1 MKKREC
7 ILFWL
12 LIVSLTTIPPICAA
26 SMAGI
31 SPSRIDIPF
40 FPYAEQR
47 IDFQTTGYD
56 AAELEFKC
64 PYVHPINETLN
75 DEDRAGT
82 FSVIVKLPEKIDAE
96 PGEYDCR
103 FMLRRPKDLNMPP
116 GVGAAAEVGVL
127 IYIKIPV
134 KGKYATISLNADNA
148 NKGEPVYFKV
158 TVSNLGDTALKG
170 INAVIDLTDIDG
182 NIKETLY
189 TTQSDV
195 EPFAGTELWKRMET
209 TDYEPARYNAKA
221 TMIYG
226 GEKPAYSETSFLI
239 GKLFVKFLG
248 MNINATENKINPFG
262 VDVESWWGDT
272 IENVRA
278 EISMFNA
285 SGVYKGD
292 FRTESADLSPWQK
305 ATLQGYWDANGLEA
319 GDYDANVTL
328 RYKGGE
334 TSETVKVILQKQP
347 EELKKNMSFN
357 KIKEVLISPAFL
369 IILVLI
375 LVINVG
381 VWMFKQKKQKGT
393 AKQKKEIK

>member
-1 MKKREC
+1 MKKSRF

-12 LIVSLTTIPPICAA
+12 LLVTLTAIPPICAT

-40 FPYAEQR
+40 FPNAEQR
-47 IDFQTTGYD
+47 IDFRTTGYD

-82 FSVIVKLPEKIDAE
+82 FSVILKLPDKIDAE
-96 PGEYDCR
+96 PGDYDCR
-103 FMLRRPKDLNMPP
+103 FMLHRPKDPNMPP
-116 GVGAAAEVGVL
+116 GVGASAEIGVL
-127 IYIKIPV
+127 IFIKIPV
-134 KGKYATISLNADNA
+134 KGKYATISLTTDNV
-148 NKGEPVYFKV
+148 NKEEPVYFK
-158 TVSNLGDTALKG
+158 TVVNNLGDTALKE
-170 INAVIDLTDIDG
+170 ISAVIDVTDIDG

-195 EPFAGTELWKRMET
+195 EPFASTELWKRMET

-226 GEKPAYSETSFLI
+226 GEKPAYAETSFLI

-248 MNINATENKINPFG
+248 LNINATENKINPFS
-262 VDVESWWGDT
+262 VDVESWWGDP
-272 IENVRA
+272 IENARA
-278 EISMFNA
+278 EISLFNA
-285 SGVYKGD
+285 SGVFKGN
-292 FRTESADLSPWQK
+292 FRTESVDLSPWQK
-305 ATLQGYWDANGLEA
+305 ATLQGYWDANGFEA

-334 TSETVKVILQKQP
+334 TSEIVKVVLHKQP
-347 EELKKNMSFN
+347 EELKKNMSFD
-357 KIKEVLISPAFL
+357 KIAEVLVSPAFL

-381 VWMFKQKKQKGT
+381 VWMLKK
-393 AKQKKEIK
+393 KKKAAQ